1 MWGRIG
7 TAVVV
12 AAAVAALLAP
22 PAWAAMTESQVSAK
36 VAKDLGV
43 KVLRVRPGKA
53 DGQSVFLVTI
63 MNPGGDFNAAYQVN
77 TVAVS
82 AENGELV
89 SRFRHRA
96 SGLDGNAAPIYDA
109 DRQAA
114 DSMQSGVVWR

>member
-1 MWGRIG
+1 MWGG
-7 TAVVV
+7 VG
-12 AAAVAALLAP
+12 AALAVAIVALLAP
-22 PAWAAMTESQVSAK
+22 PAQAAMTEEQVSAK

-53 DGQSVFLVTI
+53 AGQSVFLVTI

-82 AENGELV
+82 TESGMLL
-89 SRFRHRA
+89 SRFRHLA
-96 SGLDGNAAPIYDA
+96 SGLDGNAAPIYNA
-109 DRQAA
+109 DRQAT